1 MRKRIKSPLRT
12 RQRVRIIGGQW
23 RGRRIEFPDTPE
35 LRPTPDRIRET
46 LFNWLQGVIEGS
58 RCLDLFAGSGV
69 LGFEAASRGAA
80 SVVMVDV
87 NLQVVNNLRRQA
99 VTLGASQVEVLL
111 ADALGFLR
119 SEPMPFDII
128 FLDPP
133 FHKTLLAD
141 VTQVLENYRALKAGA
156 RIYLEMCALAD
167 QLVLPPSWDALK
179 NQRAGQ
185 VNYQLAIKSR

>member
-1 MRKRIKSPLRT
+1 VRKRVKSPLRT

-35 LRPTPDRIRET
+35 LRPTPDRVRET

-58 RCLDLFAGSGV
+58 RCLDLFAGSGA
-69 LGFEAASRGAA
+69 LGFEAASRGAT

-87 NLQVVNNLRRQA
+87 NPQVVNHLRRQD

-133 FHKTLLAD
+133 FHKTLLAN
-141 VTQVLENYRALKAGA
+141 VTQALEDYRALKAGA
-156 RIYLEMCALAD
+156 RIYLEMHALPD
-167 QLVLPPSWDALK
+167 HLVLPASWDALK

-185 VNYQLAIKSR
+185 VNYQLAIKGR